1 MYELMKQMKLCI
13 QNNPNEARNM
23 LLQNPQLAYALLQAQ
38 IVMKIVDPK
47 VAIAMLNRT
56 HDQIPPLRPD
66 TSVLTPSQSQIPP
79 DVIASSNADVGAPPQ
94 QQFASAPI
102 NGGQFGNQPGNF
114 AHDFPPSIPQE
125 QMASAM
131 AGAPGMYTGFQPPPP
146 PPPPPQQQSAPFQ
159 HLQQQQQHLHR
170 PHQPGGTPPQPV
182 PPGLQP
188 ATGLPQAPFP
198 MGGLQGGV
206 PPPPPIP
213 PTGIPSL
220 DQMNPAISA
229 AMMGGGG
236 GGSSGGMAVPG
247 LPQKEQ
253 EKLDLIMQVLSL
265 SEESIAMLPEDQ

>member
-1 MYELMKQMKLCI
+1 MPPKNCQSAQMIVIMIFIRFRTYGSKL
-13 QNNPNEARNM
+13 
-23 LLQNPQLAYALLQAQ
+23 
-38 IVMKIVDPK
+38 
-47 VAIAMLNRT
+47 
-56 HDQIPPLRPD
+56 
-66 TSVLTPSQSQIPP
+66 S
-79 DVIASSNADVGAPPQ
+79 ASSMSLSHSCFCVFRLVDVVGFKSQ
-94 QQFASAPI
+94 TRLR
-102 NGGQFGNQPGNF
+102 NGYPL
-114 AHDFPPSIPQE
+114 DMILVYDPLSI
-125 QMASAM
+125 